1 VLKSGI
7 EAAGEKRQEGP
18 VSGRWAKNN
27 ARHVSEGPH
36 VRSRSINPP
45 HFPDNS
51 EPGGHVGSVVKK
63 GKEMRFGSAIALKNV
78 STLVTSAV
86 VLKTMWP
93 SHGVRCHPYR
103 PPPRPWHTA
112 NGNPGRIARVT
123 SRKARQR
130 PQRVRGG

>member
-1 VLKSGI
+1 MLKSGI

-51 EPGGHVGSVVKK
+51 EPGGTRGQRCQE
-63 GKEMRFGSAIALKNV
+63 GEGDAIRLSN
-78 STLVTSAV
+78 SIEECLS
-86 VLKTMWP
+86 
-93 SHGVRCHPYR
+93 
-103 PPPRPWHTA
+103 PRH
-112 NGNPGRIARVT
+112 
-123 SRKARQR
+123 
-130 PQRVRGG
+130 